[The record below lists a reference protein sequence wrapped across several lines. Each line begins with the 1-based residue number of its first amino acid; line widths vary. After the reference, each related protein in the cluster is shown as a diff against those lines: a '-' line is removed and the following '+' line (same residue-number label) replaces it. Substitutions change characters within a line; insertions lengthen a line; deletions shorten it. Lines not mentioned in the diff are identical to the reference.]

1 MEEKFGDIIKTSKLK
16 MFHNLKKNIEEV
28 ELKLSDWLP
37 TTVFAEQ
44 HDDESIAN
52 KPFIYLE

>member
-1 MEEKFGDIIKTSKLK
+1 MGDIIKTSKLK

-28 ELKLSDWLP
+28 ELKLSDWLS
-37 TTVFAEQ
+37 TTVLAVQYDE
-44 HDDESIAN
+44 ESIAS